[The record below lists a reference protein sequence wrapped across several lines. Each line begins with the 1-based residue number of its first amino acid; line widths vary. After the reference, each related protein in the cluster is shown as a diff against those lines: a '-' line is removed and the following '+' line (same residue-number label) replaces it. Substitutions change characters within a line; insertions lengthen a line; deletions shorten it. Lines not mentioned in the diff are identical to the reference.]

1 MSSEYLEQIKREAEA
16 NKARVTQILVEYL
29 RLDKELLSQQFPFA
43 IACTPDAYDRFKQCY
58 PDEVQGR
65 RICGLL
71 GGLKI
76 VKRENLSLPNEF
88 PCPGSFRL
96 FFTEEE
102 LAVFDEQ
109 DLRARSSL

>member
-1 MSSEYLEQIKREAEA
+1 MNSEYLEQIKREAEA
-16 NKARVTQILVEYL
+16 NKARVIQILVEYL
-29 RLDKELLSQQFPFA
+29 KLNRELLSEQFPAA
-43 IACTPDAYDRFKQCY
+43 IACTPAAYDRFKQHY
-58 PDEVQGR
+58 PEEVQGL

-76 VKRENLSLPNEF
+76 VKRKNLSLPNES

-102 LAVFDEQ
+102 LAIFDKHN
-109 DLRARSSL
+109 LRVP